1 MSYNQIFVEA
11 LREGYSTSIFTESEL
26 KFVTSKELIEVR
38 RDRFWPKFVGEFTTP
53 ENSYFSLPKN
63 FEPTEENVELF
74 KKVLTNYKELKG
86 TDGKTLLTNNTF
98 AVSPDGQLK
107 SEKFFYNELKEFF
120 LDYITYE
127 YVYPKKSIKTHSKSP
142 VTGGKIDVFSTMRMR
157 KQKGPGITYKIKDIK
172 NTEDWNLDDI
182 YWSTINEL
190 SIKYAT
196 DDDKKQISEMRDFLE
211 DQGYVFS
218 TIDISNK
225 DKVIKDINKCDVGI
239 IHQPI
244 KNTLIDY
251 FKSRMVGENFSLNI
265 FYTVKFQYV
274 WEQLV
279 RDTLYHDEDWKDELK
294 DVFLQYKPT
303 KRKYEEGDVPTTYRD
318 LMPDLFSYD
327 KETDKCFI
335 GDAKYYQ
342 DPENSHFDKEMYVYN
357 QLIDN
362 KYPMC
367 VFIPSSVT
375 RRLDVREQGDF
386 ELIVFRI
393 SVKESI
399 EDAVNKTR
407 NTISRIHELIKKNS
421 NEMRLKGGNFIQ

>member
-1 MSYNQIFVEA
+1 MSYNQLFIEA
-11 LREGYSTSIFTESEL
+11 LREGYPTSIFTESEL
-26 KFVTSKELIEVR
+26 KFVKEKKLIEV
-38 RDRFWPKFVGEFTTP
+38 DGNRFWPKFVGEFTTP

-63 FEPTEENVELF
+63 FEANNDNVELF
-74 KKVLTNYKELKG
+74 KKVLQNYKE

-107 SEKFFYNELKEFF
+107 SEKFFYNELKELF
-120 LDYITYE
+120 LDYLTYE
-127 YVYPKKSIKTHSKSP
+127 YVYPSKQKKVHSTSP
-142 VTGGKIDVFSTMRMR
+142 VTGGKIDVFSTMRTR
-157 KQKGPGITYKIKDIK
+157 KQKGPGITYKVKDIK

-190 SIKYAT
+190 STKYAT
-196 DDDKKQISEMRDFLE
+196 EDDIKQISEMRSFLE

-218 TIDISNK
+218 TIDVS
-225 DKVIKDINKCDVGI
+225 DKNQMINQINKCDVGI

-251 FKSRMVGENFSLNI
+251 FKSRMIGEKFALNI

-279 RDTLYHDEDWKDELK
+279 RDALIHNEDFKNQIKE
-294 DVFLQYKPT
+294 VFLEYKPT
-303 KRKYEEGDVPTTYRD
+303 RRRYEEGDVPTTYRD

-327 KETDKCFI
+327 TQTDKCFI

-342 DPENSHFDKEMYVYN
+342 DPDNSHFDKEMYVYN
-357 QLIDN
+357 QLINN

-367 VFIPSSVT
+367 VFIPSSTT
-375 RRLDVREQGDF
+375 RRIDVREQGEF

-407 NTISRIHELIKKNS
+407 NTIDRIHELIKKNS
-421 NEMRLKGGNFIQ
+421 NNNRLKGGNFITE